1 MKVLTILI
9 ALLVVGYFS
18 IQVGTIYRNKDS
30 LSHRIEYW
38 LDFVDENSFDQ
49 VKQGIVADG
58 KKFDLTIDPDD
69 IHITYTDVDRAV
81 GPAEKLTSKLADFKN
96 KQVVIH
102 VIYVDRLVG
111 LKWSQDITH
120 GKLKVIQVR
129 QKVRPELE
137 ELLK

>member
-1 MKVLTILI
+1 MKALI
-9 ALLVVGYFS
+9 IVVALLVVGYLS
-18 IQVGTIYRNKDS
+18 LQCGTIWRNKDS

-38 LDFVDENSFDQ
+38 LEFVDENSFDQ
-49 VKQGIVADG
+49 VKAGIVADA
-58 KKFDLTIDPDD
+58 KKFDLTVDPAN

-81 GPAEKLTSKLADFKN
+81 GPEKFVSKLADFKN

-111 LKWSQDITH
+111 LKWSEDITH
-120 GKLKVIQVR
+120 GKIKVIEVR
-129 QKVRPELE
+129 EKVRPEVE